1 MGAQS
6 CINPEDS
13 LNYRFLP
20 FHGSL
25 VPFCCLFWDI
35 KPPVIGRRSISMS
48 CHWSYKIGAF
58 SCPLQQS
65 IYLPCLALSTSVTWG
80 FLQELTSMIILGR
93 SWASRNSW
101 DLVVV
106 WERPVRGQQGA
117 LVGKGVHCVYVE
129 EEWLLK
135 NEVMGPGSALRD
147 YGNHWPERGGVTFM
161 QKWLRSGTVL
171 QPLWG

>member
-1 MGAQS
+1 MGRLFLFAVYF
-6 CINPEDS
+6 ET
-13 LNYRFLP
+13 LNLQWLEGGP
-20 FHGSL
+20 F
-25 VPFCCLFWDI
+25 P
-35 KPPVIGRRSISMS
+35 
-48 CHWSYKIGAF
+48 CHVTDPTKLEHF

-80 FLQELTSMIILGR
+80 FLQELRSTIILGR
-93 SWASRNSW
+93 SWASRNLW

-106 WERPVRGQQGA
+106 WEWPVTGQRGA

-147 YGNHWPERGGVTFM
+147 YGNHWPERDGVTFM